1 MCLVPNQ
8 SIPRLKKSR
17 DKIGLFLSDTIA
29 KKAIASRLEHFLS
42 CTKKSSDKIGL
53 FLSDTIAKKA
63 IASRLEHFLSCTKNI
78 DLNENHQL
86 SLVNSVI
93 SAEAQGI
100 ETHHHGGN
108 LTIRYPRNYVPMPSG
123 EGVGILTYT
132 RIRFCP

>member
-1 MCLVPNQ
+1 MLSLHPRDSITFVDHIIIMCLVPNQ

-17 DKIGLFLSDTIA
+17 
-29 KKAIASRLEHFLS
+29 
-42 CTKKSSDKIGL
+42 DKIGL